1 MKKYYIE
8 VVSYSV
14 NILIHRMLYCK
25 RRLTNGC
32 VHEGL
37 GHLLTKRDSALQ
49 KLLAKTGSLF
59 VNATKDLFII
69 GALSIVTMYR
79 TGARPRGIQLKI
91 HLPFTTKFRN
101 ATRSSASLIYYYF
114 VFCQS
119 LLLLL

>member
-14 NILIHRMLYCK
+14 NILIHRMLNFNYCK

-32 VHEGL
+32 VHVGL

-49 KLLAKTGSLF
+49 KLLTKTGSLF

-79 TGARPRGIQLKI
+79 AGARPRGIQL
-91 HLPFTTKFRN
+91 
-101 ATRSSASLIYYYF
+101 
-114 VFCQS
+114 
-119 LLLLL
+119 